1 MKGKL
6 QGSLSK
12 SPLGNNNN
20 SLESPNEKLIRSNLA
35 SSDIEEEMYTIK
47 TQLFILMKIIRE

>member
-1 MKGKL
+1 VVVCDVHDRVLCVCHIDDDVQRIIDTIVKGKL

-20 SLESPNEKLIRSNLA
+20 NSLDKALA
-35 SSDIEEEMYTIK
+35 IS
-47 TQLFILMKIIRE
+47 

>member
-1 MKGKL
+1 MYMIGVLFVCHIGDDVQRTIDTIVEGKL

-20 SLESPNEKLIRSNLA
+20 SLDKALTTS
-35 SSDIEEEMYTIK
+35 
-47 TQLFILMKIIRE
+47 

>member
-1 MKGKL
+1 VVVCDVHDRVLCVCHIDDDVQRIIDTIVKGKL

-20 SLESPNEKLIRSNLA
+20 NNSLDKALA
-35 SSDIEEEMYTIK
+35 IS
-47 TQLFILMKIIRE
+47 